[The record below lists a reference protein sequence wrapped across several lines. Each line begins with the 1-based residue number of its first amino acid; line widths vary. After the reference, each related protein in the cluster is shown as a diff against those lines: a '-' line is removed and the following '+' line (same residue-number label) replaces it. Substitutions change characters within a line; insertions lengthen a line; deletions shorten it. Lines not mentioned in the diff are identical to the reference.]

1 MADPTFD
8 CPDLDSFCLI
18 DRLDLTVTGQH
29 VGTDH
34 TVLACRVVEP
44 DDVTERSCWCTRC
57 GELGVPRD
65 TVLRRLAHVPV
76 GWRPTVLDVTVRRYR
91 CLGCEHA
98 WRQDTTA
105 AAAPRAKLTRAAV
118 LWALKSVV
126 VDRMSIARVAE
137 GLGASWHTVNDAV
150 LDAGQQLL
158 IEDPTRLEGVRVI
171 GVDEHCWRH
180 TRHGGRF
187 VTVIIDLT
195 PVRDGTGPARLLD
208 MVSGRSKAV
217 FTTWLQAQTA
227 AFRAGA
233 ETVAMDGFT
242 GYKSAAAEALP
253 DAVAVMDPFHVVALA
268 GDAVP
273 GGGCGRVQCGH
284 GGFREVA
291 AVGDLP
297 FVVGFDQH
305 TGGQTQ
311 QRLGV
316 GEDTDNV
323 AAALDFPV
331 QPLQRYLE
339 LAGGLGL

>member
-1 MADPTFD
+1 VAEPTFD

-150 LDAGQQLL
+150 LDAGHPLKRTPSDDL
-158 IEDPTRLEGVRVI
+158 IRPPRRADQRVHRPCRRVPPAGSLARRCRQRSSVI
-171 GVDEHCWRH
+171 AFWV
-180 TRHGGRF
+180 GR
-187 VTVIIDLT
+187 
-195 PVRDGTGPARLLD
+195 
-208 MVSGRSKAV
+208 
-217 FTTWLQAQTA
+217 
-227 AFRAGA
+227 
-233 ETVAMDGFT
+233 
-242 GYKSAAAEALP
+242 
-253 DAVAVMDPFHVVALA
+253 
-268 GDAVP
+268 
-273 GGGCGRVQCGH
+273 C
-284 GGFREVA
+284 
-291 AVGDLP
+291 AVGGP
-297 FVVGFDQH
+297 VG
-305 TGGQTQ
+305 GAL
-311 QRLGV
+311 RR
-316 GEDTDNV
+316 
-323 AAALDFPV
+323 AAAL
-331 QPLQRYLE
+331 R
-339 LAGGLGL
+339 